1 MHRYI
6 GIAQLHSWDINDT
19 VFECETHTQ
28 LSTSVTHTHTYTHAA
43 SSDRGHGQTGVVADG
58 AGCGVVVVDE
68 TSSPGD
74 LTRTVLS

>member
-28 LSTSVTHTHTYTHAA
+28 LSTSVTHTHTPTPTLQAA
-43 SSDRGHGQTGVVADG
+43 TVAMVRLGWWRTGQAVVW
-58 AGCGVVVVDE
+58 
-68 TSSPGD
+68 
-74 LTRTVLS
+74 LW